1 MFDLRELYQE
11 LILEHSK
18 WPRHAAKPAGANC
31 RVEGSNPL
39 CGDQVTVYLEL
50 DHERVRD
57 IGFQG
62 SGCAIATAS
71 ASMMTESV
79 QGKTRAEAEALF
91 AQFHR
96 LVTASRR
103 PLRRTLPLTSWRSLP
118 AWRPSP
124 PGSSVPRSPG
134 TRCGP
139 PCVGKGPSS
148 RPSDRGPLRQGSSP
162 TPP

>member
-11 LILEHSK
+11 LILEQSK
-18 WPRHAAKPAGANC
+18 WPRHAGKPAGANC

-39 CGDQVTVYLEL
+39 CGYQVTVYLEL
-50 DHERVRD
+50 DQERVRD

-62 SGCAIATAS
+62 FGCAIATAS

-96 LVTASRR
+96 LVTGKPQATAEDPALDELAVFAGVAAFPARVKCATLAWHA
-103 PLRRTLPLTSWRSLP
+103 LRAALRGEGDLV
-118 AWRPSP
+118 SP
-124 PGSSVPRSPG
+124 E
-134 TRCGP
+134 
-139 PCVGKGPSS
+139 
-148 RPSDRGPLRQGSSP
+148 
-162 TPP
+162 

>member
-31 RVEGSNPL
+31 RGAGSNPL

-50 DHERVRD
+50 DQERVRD

-62 SGCAIATAS
+62 SGCAISTAS

-96 LVTASRR
+96 LVTGKSQATAEDPDLDELAVFAGVAAFPARVKCATLAWHA
-103 PLRRTLPLTSWRSLP
+103 LRAALRGAGDLV
-118 AWRPSP
+118 SP
-124 PGSSVPRSPG
+124 E
-134 TRCGP
+134 
-139 PCVGKGPSS
+139 
-148 RPSDRGPLRQGSSP
+148 
-162 TPP
+162 